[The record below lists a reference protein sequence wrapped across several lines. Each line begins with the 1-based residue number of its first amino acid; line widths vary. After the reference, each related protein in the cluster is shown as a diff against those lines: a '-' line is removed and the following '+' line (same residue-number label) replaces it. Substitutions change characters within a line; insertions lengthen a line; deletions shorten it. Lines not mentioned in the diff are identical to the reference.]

1 MELVKGRPVKEAL
14 DAAFGA
20 MMGRFL
26 GTVCKCGA
34 GGAMLALTAHRIWPK
49 PVPASLPPDSLDGP
63 AQLVLSVLHH
73 LC

>member
-1 MELVKGRPVKEAL
+1 MELVKGRPMKEAL

-34 GGAMLALTAHRIWPK
+34 GGAMLALTAHRIWPEPMAV
-49 PVPASLPPDSLDGP
+49 PVSPDSLDGP
-63 AQLVLSVLHH
+63 AKLVLSVLHH
-73 LC
+73 FC